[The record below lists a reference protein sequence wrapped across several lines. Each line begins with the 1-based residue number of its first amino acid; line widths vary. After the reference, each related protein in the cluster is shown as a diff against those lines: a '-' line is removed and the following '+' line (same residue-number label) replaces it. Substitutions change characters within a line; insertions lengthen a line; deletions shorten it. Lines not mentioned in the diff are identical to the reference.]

1 MTKEFAKLCTP
12 AKIYFAIAVLS
23 SLLALIYNTPI
34 LAVFIKL
41 IFSFIWAFIL
51 NWLCD
56 KGFTVVSWV
65 LVLLPYVLIL
75 LSVIGIASATTV
87 AQKQQDARK
96 ERKQRP
102 DVL

>member
-1 MTKEFAKLCTP
+1 MTKDFAKLCTP

-51 NWLCD
+51 NWLCNN
-56 KGFTVVSWV
+56 GFTVVSWV

-75 LSVIGIASATTV
+75 LSVIGIASATAVT
-87 AQKQQDARK
+87 QKQQDTRK
-96 ERKQRP
+96 ERKQRR

>member
-23 SLLALIYNTPI
+23 SLIGLIYNTPI
-34 LAVFIKL
+34 LGVFIQL

-65 LVLLPYVLIL
+65 LVLFPYVLLL
-75 LSVIGIASATTV
+75 LSVIGIASATAVT
-87 AQKQQDARK
+87 QKQQDTRK
-96 ERKQRP
+96 ERKQRR